1 MPFEL
6 WGATETLRLVIPERP
21 FLALS
26 LFLFYLVL
34 FIWLLYRQRGSF
46 RRLSGRQQIGLLL
59 LVLAGFAGSQFVAM
73 SVTLPGLLPRPGV
86 VQNPQTVLAL
96 VSAVPLVLAAASY
109 PPPVAILVGFA
120 TGLSRAFWQSHQL
133 FDPLYFALATLLV
146 AAFLQQR
153 YRGRLYNVVRHP
165 VAAAPLGLLLPFL
178 LLGWATLSYAT
189 TEVESLVALDW
200 AISTTWAQLLPLAV
214 EALVGGFVL
223 RALWIA
229 PELQPDYGPLVSS
242 IAGRSLRSRLLVN
255 FALLAVVVASL
266 LLMVVFL
273 SAKSVATRLAI
284 NEMAQDAGAVSE
296 EIPDFRNQ
304 LQNLLRQYGQNQT
317 LLGTDEEAIAG
328 ELARLARSGGAY
340 YRRVILVDADGQ
352 VRAHYPNQDLRSVD
366 LTLQEESAIGDAV
379 SRGLPS
385 ITAAQETA
393 GGLEVVSIVVP
404 VMNGDGEA
412 EAALIGRI
420 PGVALGGLVGGIQ
433 KTVGAG
439 TGFIVDEQN
448 QVVAHPDE
456 TSLLT
461 TWAPAVSEDQY
472 IRARRDL
479 PGHAYEGRSSDTNA
493 RELVY
498 FSEGPDHPWTVVVTL
513 PYAVV
518 LGLALEISAPLL
530 LALVPVIGLVAA
542 QLYLLSDS
550 ISKPL
555 RRLVQASQQLT
566 SGDWD
571 ATVPL
576 DDEGEVGQL
585 AQAFERMRR
594 SLQQQFNDKSLML
607 QVSQDISTSIDIEHG
622 LPTILRG
629 ILRGTGAAGVRA
641 IVLNPMSR
649 HPLAFADG
657 PVGDVMAPFDRQ
669 VVQAARQQEELILNT
684 PEQIRHCFDLPVQA
698 SLPVQAMVS
707 VTLYSKSKFQGVLYL
722 GYRQARVIEESELN
736 LLRTLAGQASV
747 LVENAHLYA
756 TAEGQRRRLT
766 AVLASTSDA
775 FVVTDQTNRILLV
788 NPAMERLFNINARSV
803 THRQVA
809 DVIPNRPLVAA
820 LTEREERVHNLEIS
834 GEDGR
839 TFYAGV
845 STIVRGDGQVVGRV
859 AVLHD
864 ITQLKELDQLKSEFV
879 ATVSH
884 DLRGPLTFMRGYLTM
899 LSMVGEINERQQGY
913 IEKIQGGVDR
923 ISRIVEDLLDL
934 GRIEA
939 GVELVINDIEVPQLL
954 ADVVAEHADQ
964 AAVQGMELQVMA
976 APDLPIVRADG
987 GLVRRAVSNLVSNA
1001 VKHAPGSGVVLVRA
1015 QQDGD
1020 DIIFSVHDRG
1030 PGIPQT
1036 DQIRLFEKFYRVP
1049 QKDNDGTKG
1058 SGLGLAI
1065 VKSIAQRHGG
1075 RVWVHS
1081 QEGKGSAFYF
1091 SLPVASA
1098 EQVEEPA

>member
-1 MPFEL
+1 MPVEL
-6 WGATETLRLVIPERP
+6 WGATETPRLVMPERP

-34 FIWLLYRQRGSF
+34 FAWFLYRQRSSL
-46 RRLSGRQQIGLLL
+46 RRLTGRQRIGLLL
-59 LVLAGFAGSQFVAM
+59 LVLAGFAGSQFLAM

-96 VSAVPLVLAAASY
+96 LSAIPLVLAAAY
-109 PPPVAILVGFA
+109 FPPPAAVLVGLA
-120 TGLSRAFWQSHQL
+120 TGLSRMFWQSHQL
-133 FDPLYFALATLLV
+133 FEPLYFALATLLV
-146 AAFLQQR
+146 ATFLQQR
-153 YRGRLYNVVRHP
+153 YRGWMYDIIRHP
-165 VAAAPLGLLLPFL
+165 IAAAPLGLLLGFP

-189 TEVESLVALDW
+189 TEVETLVALDW

-229 PELQPDYGPLVSS
+229 PELRPDYGPLVSS
-242 IAGRSLRSRLLVN
+242 IAGRTLRSRLLVN
-255 FALLAVVVASL
+255 FALLSIIVATL

-284 NEMAQDAGAVSE
+284 NEMAQDASAVSE

-317 LLGTDEEAIAG
+317 LLGADEEAIAD
-328 ELARLARSGGAY
+328 ELAQLARSGGAY
-340 YRRVILVDADGQ
+340 YRRVILVDGDGQ
-352 VRAHYPNQDLRSVD
+352 VRAYYPDRDVRSVE
-366 LTLQEESAIGDAV
+366 LTTQEETAVGDAV
-379 SRGLPS
+379 ARGLPS

-404 VMNGDGEA
+404 VMNEEGQA

-433 KTVGAG
+433 NTVGAG
-439 TGFIVDEQN
+439 TGFIVDEEN
-448 QVVAHPDE
+448 QVIAHPDE

-461 TWAPAVSEDQY
+461 TWVPAVSEDQY
-472 IRARRDL
+472 LRARRDL
-479 PGHAYEGRSSDTNA
+479 PGFAYEGRSSDTNA

-498 FSEGPDHPWTVVVTL
+498 FAEGPDHPWTVVVTL

-518 LGLALEISAPLL
+518 LGLALGISAPLL
-530 LALVPVIGLVAA
+530 LALLPVIGLVAA

-555 RRLVQASQQLT
+555 RRLVQASHQLT
-566 SGDWD
+566 SGNWE

-622 LPTILRG
+622 IPTILRG

-657 PVGDVMAPFDRQ
+657 PVGDVMAPFDRHI
-669 VVQAARQQEELILNT
+669 VQMARQQEELILNT
-684 PEQIRHCFDLPVQA
+684 PEQICHAFNLPVQA

-756 TAEGQRRRLT
+756 TAEGQRRRLI

-775 FVVTDQTNRILLV
+775 FVVTDQTNRILFV
-788 NPAMERLFNINARSV
+788 NPAMERLFNINARAV

-809 DVIPNRPLVAA
+809 DVIPSRPLVAA
-820 LTEREERVHNLEIS
+820 LTEREERVRNLEIP
-834 GEDGR
+834 GDDGR

-864 ITQLKELDQLKSEFV
+864 ITQLKELDDLKSEFV

-884 DLRGPLTFMRGYLTM
+884 DLRSPLTFMRGYLAM
-899 LSMVGEINERQQGY
+899 LPIAGEINERQQGY
-913 IEKIQGGVDR
+913 VEKIQSGVEQ
-923 ISRIVEDLLDL
+923 ISRIVEGLLHL

-954 ADVVAEHADQ
+954 TEVVADHADQ
-964 AAVQGMELQVMA
+964 AAEAGLDLQVIA
-976 APDLPIVRADG
+976 RPDLPIMKADAA
-987 GLVRRAVSNLVSNA
+987 LLKSAVTNLIGNA
-1001 VKHAPGSGVVLVRA
+1001 IKHAPHSGVVLVRA

-1020 DIIFSVHDRG
+1020 EIIFSVQDRG
-1030 PGIPQT
+1030 PGIPHKE
-1036 DQIRLFEKFYRVP
+1036 QIRLFEKFYRVR
-1049 QKDNDGTKG
+1049 QKDQDDTKG

-1065 VKSIAQRHGG
+1065 VKSIVQRHGG

-1081 QEGKGSAFYF
+1081 QEGKGSTFYF
-1091 SLPVASA
+1091 SLPVKYSV
-1098 EQVEEPA
+1098 QVEA